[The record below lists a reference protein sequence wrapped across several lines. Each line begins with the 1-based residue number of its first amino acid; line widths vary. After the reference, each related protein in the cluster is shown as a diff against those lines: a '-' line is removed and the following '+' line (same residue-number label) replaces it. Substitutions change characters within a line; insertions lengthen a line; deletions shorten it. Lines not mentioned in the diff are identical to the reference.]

1 MVATATD
8 NNYLSASK
16 TGSIAVVQGFTNDQ
30 VASKL
35 MAMGVM
41 PGSRIKLVRK
51 APFGGGFYVKVDNFN
66 LALRKE
72 EAESIVLK

>member
-8 NNYLSASK
+8 NNYLSASR
-16 TGSIAVVQGFTNDQ
+16 TGSTAVVHGFTNDQ